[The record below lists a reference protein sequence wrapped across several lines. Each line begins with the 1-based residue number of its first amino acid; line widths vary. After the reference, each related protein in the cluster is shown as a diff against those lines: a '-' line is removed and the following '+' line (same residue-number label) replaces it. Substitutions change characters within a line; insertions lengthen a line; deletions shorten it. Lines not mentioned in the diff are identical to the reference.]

1 MKIVHSAPHCHEIGN
16 GVVNV
21 AVDLAC
27 KQADAELNDSFAR
40 LKASLS

>member
-1 MKIVHSAPHCHEIGN
+1 MADEMSIP
-16 GVVNV
+16 
-21 AVDLAC
+21 DAC

>member
-1 MKIVHSAPHCHEIGN
+1 MP
-16 GVVNV
+16 V
-21 AVDLAC
+21 ADAC